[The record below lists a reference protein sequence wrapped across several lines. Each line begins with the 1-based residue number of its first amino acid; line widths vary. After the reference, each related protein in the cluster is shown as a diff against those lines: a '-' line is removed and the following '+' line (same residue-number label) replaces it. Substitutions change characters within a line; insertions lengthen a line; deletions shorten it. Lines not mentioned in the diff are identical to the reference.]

1 MNQISKTRNKKI
13 LAVYDDCLI
22 ASKGYSIYRRANDS
36 EKWVKYARINDGINS
51 LFALF
56 HLSRRLTRAEITK
69 LYRLKDGSELCIAR
83 KGIFKREKDA
93 REFKKCFNVVRGSRP
108 MNLCIDDDGKIY
120 FGEYFMNME
129 KKAVNVYCSEDNG
142 NSWKVVYTFDDGN
155 INHIHGIFKDPYTG
169 LLWIA
174 TGDRENECIIANTND
189 GFKTLN
195 TVFRGGQD
203 YRTCALLFYKEHIVF
218 ATDSQYQQ
226 NYIKCFDRATLEIK
240 DLQAVQGPVIRG
252 GQIGDMSFISTDV
265 EESEVNLDKN
275 VYIWATKD
283 GLAWK
288 QVFSAPKDCLPFLFQ
303 FGVFDIPGYD
313 LEKPVEQLYF
323 TGKAVKKYDNVTF
336 ALNINQLQL

>member
-1 MNQISKTRNKKI
+1 MQFNRVKKGMKI
-13 LAVYDDCLI
+13 LQVDENGLV
-22 ASKGYSIYRRANDS
+22 ASKGYKLYRRKTNDTQW
-36 EKWVKYARINDGINS
+36 ECYARINDGINS
-51 LFALF
+51 WFALF

-93 REFKKCFNVVRGSRP
+93 KVFKKCFNVVRGSRP

-129 KKAVNVYCSEDNG
+129 KKAVHVYCSEDNG
-142 NSWKVVYTFDDGN
+142 NSWKVVYTFEDGN

-174 TGDRENECIIANTND
+174 TGDRENECIIAHTDD

-203 YRTCALLFYKEHIVF
+203 YRTCALLFYKDHIVF

-226 NYIKCFDRATLEIK
+226 NFIKCFDRVSLEIK
-240 DLQAVQGPVIRG
+240 ELQAVQGPVIRG
-252 GQIGDMSFISTDV
+252 GQIGELSFISTDV

-275 VYIWATKD
+275 VYIWVSKD

-288 QVFSAPKDCLPFLFQ
+288 QVFSAPKDCWPFLFQ
-303 FGVFDIPGYD
+303 FGVFDIPAYATD
-313 LEKPVEQLYF
+313 KPVEQLYF
-323 TGKAVKKYDNVTF
+323 TGKAVKKYDNATF

>member
-1 MNQISKTRNKKI
+1 MKTKETIKHKK
-13 LAVYDDCLI
+13 LLLVDENELV
-22 ASKGYSIYRRANDS
+22 ASKGYKLYHRRTNDG
-36 EKWVKYARINDGINS
+36 KWIKYARINDGINS

-56 HLSRRLTRAEITK
+56 HMSRRLTRAEITK

-129 KKAVNVYCSEDNG
+129 KKAVHVYCSEDNG
-142 NSWKVVYTFDDGN
+142 NSWKVVYTFEDGN

-174 TGDRENECIIANTND
+174 TGDRENECIIAHTDD

-195 TVFRGGQD
+195 MVFRGGQD

-226 NYIKCFDRATLEIK
+226 NFIKCFDRSSHEIK

-252 GQIGDMSFISTDV
+252 GQIGDLSFISTDV
-265 EESEVNLDKN
+265 EASEVNLDKN

-288 QVFSAPKDCLPFLFQ
+288 QVFSAPKDCWPFLFQ
-303 FGVFDIPGYD
+303 FGVFDIPAYATD
-313 LEKPVEQLYF
+313 KPVEQLYF
-323 TGKAVKKYDNVTF
+323 TGKAVKNYDNVTF
-336 ALNINQLQL
+336 ALNINQL

>member
-1 MNQISKTRNKKI
+1 MNITETIKRIKLLWVDEDGLVS
-13 LAVYDDCLI
+13 
-22 ASKGYSIYRRANDS
+22 SKGYYLYRRKNGNT
-36 EKWVKYARINDGINS
+36 KWENYARINDGLNS
-51 LFALF
+51 LFAVF

-83 KGIFKREKDA
+83 KGIFKKEKDSTS
-93 REFKKCFNVVRGSRP
+93 FKKCFNVIRGSRP

-129 KKAVNVYCSEDNG
+129 KKAVHIYCSEDNG
-142 NSWKVVYTFDDGN
+142 DSWKVVYTFEDGN
-155 INHIHGIFKDPYTG
+155 INHIHGIYKDPFTD
-169 LLWIA
+169 LLWVA

-195 TVFRGGQD
+195 IVFRGGQD

-226 NYIKCFDRATLEIK
+226 NYIKTFNRETLEIK
-240 DLQAVQGPVIRG
+240 ELQAVQGPVIRG
-252 GQIGDMSFISTDV
+252 GQIGDLSFISTDV

-275 VYIWATKD
+275 AYIWVSKD
-283 GLAWK
+283 GITWK
-288 QVFSAPKDCLPFLFQ
+288 QVFSATKDWLPFLFQ
-303 FGVFDIPGYD
+303 FAVFDIPNYAPD
-313 LEKPVEQLYF
+313 AAVQKLYF

-336 ALNINQLQL
+336 AIDIKNL